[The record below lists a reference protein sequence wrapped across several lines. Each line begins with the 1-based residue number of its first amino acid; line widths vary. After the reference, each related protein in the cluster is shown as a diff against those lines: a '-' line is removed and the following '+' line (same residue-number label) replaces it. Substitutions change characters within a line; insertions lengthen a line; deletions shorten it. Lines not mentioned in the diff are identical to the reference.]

1 MRRPLLLLLA
11 LTLSLTAACAR
22 KGDPDRPEDAY
33 ENEGPQAT
41 APSQVDDPI
50 RRGRR
55 L

>member
-1 MRRPLLLLLA
+1 MRLLLVLA
-11 LTLSLTAACAR
+11 LALTAACAR
-22 KGDPDRPEDAY
+22 KGDPERPAGAYVDDR
-33 ENEGPQAT
+33 PQAT